1 MMITAHHR
9 LTAAL
14 DIARGIIRDLPE
26 GGTIRA
32 TQLDA
37 RIRDY
42 CDNPACSAEDF
53 AILLSIIPQI
63 VKELEPRTAFAF
75 TA

>member
-1 MMITAHHR
+1 MMITAYDR

-42 CDNPACSAEDF
+42 CENPAWNDEDF
-53 AILLSIIPQI
+53 AILLRHIPVI
-63 VKELEPRTAFAF
+63 VADLEPTTAYAF

>member
-1 MMITAHHR
+1 MMITAYDR

-14 DIARGIIRDLPE
+14 DIARGITRDLPE

-32 TQLDA
+32 EQLA
-37 RIRDY
+37 FRIENY
-42 CDNPACSAEDF
+42 CSNPAWGNEDF
-53 AILLSIIPQI
+53 AILTNIIPNL
-63 VKELEPRTAFAF
+63 VKNLEPTTAFAF